1 MGDHGSVDLV
11 IFDCDGVLVDS
22 EPIVSR
28 VLADRMRQLGIQI
41 TDQECTRAF
50 AGLDQAAAA
59 RLIADRLGG
68 AVPSGWLDALT
79 IAVDAALRAQV
90 APVPGIV
97 PVLQQLRVPVCV
109 ASNGRPEKV
118 ALTLGTCG
126 LAAYF
131 ESRIFT
137 AAEVA
142 RGKPAPDLFLLAASR
157 MGVPPARCVV
167 VEDSESGVAS
177 ARSAGMRVLRYAPG
191 GSAPGP
197 LRAFRSMA
205 ELPSLLSLANGNRS
219 ISVRVDSQ

>member
-1 MGDHGSVDLV
+1 MGDHGRVDLV

-59 RLIADRLGG
+59 QLIADRLGG
-68 AVPSGWLDALT
+68 AVPSGWFDALT
-79 IAVDAALRAQV
+79 VAVDAALRAQV

-97 PVLQQLRVPVCV
+97 PVLQQLRVPSCV

-118 ALTLGTCG
+118 ALTLGACG

-131 ESRIFT
+131 EGRIFT

-167 VEDSESGVAS
+167 VEDSESGVAA
-177 ARSAGMRVLRYAPG
+177 ARSAGMRVLRYAPD
-191 GSAPGP
+191 GSTPGSV
-197 LRAFRSMA
+197 RAFRSMA

-219 ISVRVDSQ
+219 ISVRADSQ

>member
-1 MGDHGSVDLV
+1 MGDHSRVDLV

-22 EPIVSR
+22 ELIVSR

-59 RLIADRLGG
+59 QLITDRLGG
-68 AVPSGWLDALT
+68 AVPPGWFDALT
-79 IAVDAALRAQV
+79 VAVDAALRAQV
-90 APVPGIV
+90 TPVSGIV
-97 PVLQQLRVPVCV
+97 PVLQQLRVPACV

-118 ALTLGTCG
+118 ALTLGSCG

-131 ESRIFT
+131 EGRVFT

-167 VEDSESGVAS
+167 VEDSESGVAA
-177 ARSAGMRVLRYAPG
+177 ARNAGMRVLRYAPDG
-191 GSAPGP
+191 CAPEP
-197 LRAFRSMA
+197 VRAFRSMA
-205 ELPSLLSLANGNRS
+205 ELPSLLDLANGNRS
-219 ISVRVDSQ
+219 ISVWPDSQ

>member
-1 MGDHGSVDLV
+1 MGDHGRVDLV

-22 EPIVSR
+22 EPIVGR

-41 TDQECTRAF
+41 TDQECASAF

-59 RLIADRLGG
+59 RLIADRLGS
-68 AVPSGWLDALT
+68 AVPPGWFDALT
-79 IAVDAALRAQV
+79 VAVDAALRAEV

-97 PVLQQLRVPVCV
+97 PVLQQLRVPFCV

-118 ALTLGTCG
+118 ALTLGACG

-131 ESRIFT
+131 EGRIFT

-167 VEDSESGVAS
+167 VEDSESGVAA
-177 ARSAGMRVLRYAPG
+177 ARSAGMRVLRYAPD
-191 GSAPGP
+191 GSTPGP
-197 LRAFRSMA
+197 VRAFRSMA
-205 ELPSLLSLANGNRS
+205 ELPSLLSLGDGNRS
-219 ISVRVDSQ
+219 ISVCADSQ

>member
-1 MGDHGSVDLV
+1 MGDRGRVDLV

-22 EPIVSR
+22 EPIVGR

-41 TDQECTRAF
+41 TDQECSRAF

-59 RLIADRLGG
+59 RLIAGRLGG
-68 AVPSGWLDALT
+68 AVPPGWFDALT
-79 IAVDAALRAQV
+79 VAVDAALRAQV

-97 PVLQQLRVPVCV
+97 PVLQQLRVPFCV

-118 ALTLGTCG
+118 ALTLGACG

-131 ESRIFT
+131 EGRIFT

-157 MGVPPARCVV
+157 MGVPPASCVV
-167 VEDSESGVAS
+167 VEDSESGVAA
-177 ARSAGMRVLRYAPG
+177 ARSAGMRALRYAPD
-191 GSAPGP
+191 GSTSGSVG
-197 LRAFRSMA
+197 AFRSMA
-205 ELPSLLSLANGNRS
+205 ELPSLLGLANGNRS
-219 ISVRVDSQ
+219 ISVRGDRQ